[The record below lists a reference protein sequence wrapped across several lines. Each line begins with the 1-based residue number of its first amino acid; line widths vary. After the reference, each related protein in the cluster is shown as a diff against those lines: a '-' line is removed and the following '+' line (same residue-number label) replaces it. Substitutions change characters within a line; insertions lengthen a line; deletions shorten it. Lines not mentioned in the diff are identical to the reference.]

1 MTVEIRI
8 PFDLDVN
15 GNVAVTSDEA
25 VQSEQHVASIVTTF
39 PGERVMLPTY
49 GIPLKTYLF
58 EPGADIV
65 TQQVVLD
72 VRNQMAQWEPGLI
85 VTDIIPIPSDDIGLA
100 TVDVNWENTPDV
112 SAATTNAVVQVGG
125 TVTPE

>member
-1 MTVEIRI
+1 VSVEISI
-8 PFDLDVN
+8 PFQLDIH
-15 GNVAVTSDEA
+15 GNVAITSDES
-25 VQSEQHVASIVTTF
+25 VQSEQHVSSIVTTT

-72 VRNQMAQWEPGLI
+72 VRSQMAEWEPGLI
-85 VTDIIPIPSDDIGLA
+85 VTDIIPIPSNDIGLA

-125 TVTPE
+125 TVTTQ